1 MRLSQSPPTLLSLLA
16 VILSSTHLASS
27 KPYPRDASL
36 LGRQNSVL
44 DIRACSNPCGWLGQL
59 CCAADQ
65 ACYTDVGGQAQCGAI
80 SIGAAVTGAVPVNGQ
95 WQYFTTTYVRTDL
108 VTIVTTFSTFIPA
121 VTVTTSPPVQTLVAT
136 IPVVTPTAS
145 FTAVCNPA
153 LNEQPCGTICC
164 ASGQFCQTLGQ
175 CAAYGGSSVNAV
187 STIFVAPTVSSA
199 SASAFIRPT
208 SNTVQTVTSTG
219 TATTTIPFQ
228 TPIATNGSA
237 IIGMMA
243 ANNNGLSGGSIAGI
257 VIGVLAGIFLLFLLC
272 ACLCFKTALDGLL
285 GIFGGGK
292 KKRRTETITIEER
305 HSHHSGGVATGGGR
319 RWFGNR
325 PARVERPPKKSSG
338 VGGAVGVAGILT
350 ALAVIL
356 GLRRKGRRVD
366 EKSDY
371 GTGSSYTYSD
381 YTSASKSSSTKMLED
396 SH

>member
-1 MRLSQSPPTLLSLLA
+1 MRLSQSPSTLLSLLA
-16 VILSSTHLASS
+16 VILSSTHIAYS
-27 KPYPRDASL
+27 KPYPRDASV
-36 LGRQNSVL
+36 LGRQNSIL
-44 DIRACSNPCGWLGQL
+44 EIRACSNPCGWSGQL

-80 SIGAAVTGAVPVNGQ
+80 SSGAAVTGAAAPVNGQ

-108 VTIVTTFSTFIPA
+108 VTIVTTFSTFIPS
-121 VTVTTSPPVQTLVAT
+121 VTVTTSPAVQTLVAT
-136 IPVVTPTAS
+136 TTVVTPAAFSTP
-145 FTAVCNPA
+145 VCNPA
-153 LNEQPCGTICC
+153 LNEQSCGSICC

-175 CAAYGGSSVNAV
+175 CAAYGGSSVNGV
-187 STIFVAPTVSSA
+187 STVFIPTSVSSA

-219 TATTTIPFQ
+219 SATTTIPFQ

-237 IIGMMA
+237 IVGMMA
-243 ANNNGLSGGSIAGI
+243 ANNNGLSGGAIAGI

-272 ACLCFKTALDGLL
+272 ACLCFKSALDGLL

-325 PARVERPPKKSSG
+325 PARVDRPPKKTSG

-350 ALAVIL
+350 ALAVVL
-356 GLRRKGRRVD
+356 GLRRKGRRVE

-381 YTSASKSSSTKMLED
+381 YTSA
-396 SH
+396 